1 MRRSR
6 PRFLIDCEKDR
17 TLRAVLGML
26 QDPGWAFLDSGRIG
40 VPAARRAC
48 CIEGKGEAMFVT
60 MVDGRVE
67 DAREGDL
74 RSAWD
79 ERTSGNLPTG
89 LVESYLM
96 MHANDGM
103 WRIVTLWESNEVVM
117 AMRSTV
123 EKPTAI

>member
-1 MRRSR
+1 MGILGLWAHRGPRRTAS
-6 PRFLIDCEKDR
+6 L
-17 TLRAVLGML
+17 LY
-26 QDPGWAFLDSGRIG
+26 
-40 VPAARRAC
+40 RR
-48 CIEGKGEAMFVT
+48 KGEAMFVT